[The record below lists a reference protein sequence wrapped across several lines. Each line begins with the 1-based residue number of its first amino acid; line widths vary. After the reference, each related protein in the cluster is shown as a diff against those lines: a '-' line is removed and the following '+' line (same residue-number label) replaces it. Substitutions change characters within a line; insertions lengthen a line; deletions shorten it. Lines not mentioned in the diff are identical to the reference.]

1 MTSDPDRLLVES
13 ERIRSV
19 FRHAPVT
26 LSVSVLNAVLT
37 GIVLGPVVGYGVVS
51 IWATLIVVVSL
62 ARWVIRLRFLR
73 RLPEGAQCRPW
84 AILSVLGSL
93 TTGIVWGV
101 GTAVLLPSAG
111 IFQLFLAFV
120 VAGMCAG
127 ATTVNSAHLPTV
139 LAFILPA
146 SLPLAAGFLA
156 DASGPHV
163 VQAIMII
170 VFASALSITSLRDHR
185 DFGARIRL
193 QLVLHRQRRK
203 LSEANERL
211 REEMAER
218 RNVEATLQQA
228 QKMEAIGHLTGG
240 IAHDFN
246 NILQVVIGNM
256 DLIRQSADHKASILD
271 YAAAAGLAAERG
283 ARLTSSLLAFARRQS
298 LRAECVDLN
307 AVMQEFETIL
317 LRALDKTIHLKIDYA
332 ADLPTCRVDRAHF
345 QSAILNLVINAR
357 DAMSGGG
364 TLFIS
369 TGVVTLEAEDLLA
382 NTDARPGRFVT
393 VSVRDSGFGMSDE
406 VLAHAFE
413 PFFTTKEVGK
423 GSGLGLSQVIG
434 FARQSGGHVYLR
446 SAPGEGTCATL
457 HLPAD
462 DEAQDNDLQGK

>member
-19 FRHAPVT
+19 VRHAPVT
-26 LSVSVLNAVLT
+26 LSVSVVNAILT
-37 GIVLGPVVGYGVVS
+37 GIVLGPAVGYGVVS
-51 IWATLIVVVSL
+51 IWAALIVAVSI

-73 RLPEGAQCRPW
+73 RVPEGAHCGRW
-84 AILSVLGSL
+84 AILSVAGSL
-93 TTGIVWGV
+93 ATGILWGV
-101 GTAVLLPSAG
+101 GAAVVLPSAG
-111 IFQLFLAFV
+111 MYQLFLAFV

-146 SLPLAAGFLA
+146 SLPLAASFLA
-156 DASGPHV
+156 DASAPHV
-163 VQAIMII
+163 VQATMII
-170 VFASALSITSLRDHR
+170 VFASALSFTSLRDHR

-193 QLVLHRQRRK
+193 QLVLHRQRRR

-256 DLIRQSADHKASILD
+256 DLIRQSAGDNSSILG
-271 YAAAAGLAAERG
+271 YASAAELAAIRG

-307 AVMQEFETIL
+307 AVMQEFEMIL
-317 LRALDKTIHLKIDYA
+317 LRALDKTIHLQVDYA
-332 ADLPTCRVDRAHF
+332 ADLPTCRIDRAHF

-357 DAMSGGG
+357 DAMAEGGSLSI
-364 TLFIS
+364 T
-369 TGVVTLEAEDLLA
+369 TGVVRLEAQDLLA
-382 NTDARPGRFVT
+382 NTDAKPGRFVT
-393 VSVRDSGFGMSDE
+393 VSVRDSGFGMSDDI
-406 VLAHAFE
+406 LAHAFE

-434 FARQSGGHVYLR
+434 FARQSGGHVGLR

-457 HLPAD
+457 HLPTD
-462 DEAQDNDLQGK
+462 G